1 MATESYMT
9 NRGLYLMKTTDFDAT
24 DFRGML
30 VKSAIDDATGKDYNF
45 VSDVTAASAEADCT
59 GYARVT
65 MAGISVSES
74 DANNNVV
81 LSWSNIDWG
90 ALGGASN
97 CAIAHLVIYKH
108 NASGD
113 SAREVVAIVGG
124 ASLPFTT
131 NGSTVT
137 SSGIA
142 ITTSSP
148 AA

>member
-1 MATESYMT
+1 MT
-9 NRGLYLMKTTDFDAT
+9 NRGLYLHTTTDFDAI

-30 VKSAIDDATGKDYNF
+30 VKTAIAASAGKDYNF
-45 VSDVTAASAEADCT
+45 VSDVTGASAEADCT

-65 MAGISVSES
+65 MAPAPPTVAETDASDIVTVTWTNIS
-74 DANNNVV
+74 
-81 LSWSNIDWG
+81 WG

-97 CAIAHLVIYKH
+97 CAIAHLVIYKQ
-108 NASGD
+108 NASD
-113 SAREVVAIVGG
+113 SAAEVIAIVGG

-137 SSGIA
+137 SSGIVLTA
-142 ITTSSP
+142 SST